1 MTGEA
6 HAARGPRTGEP
17 RGGKVRE
24 RSAGVSRPGTDA
36 ARIGRELY
44 GIVPAQFVAARKA
57 RAAQLRAA
65 GERDVATAVAALPK
79 ASASAWAVTAVVREQ
94 AAEVDAL
101 SQLGAELRV
110 AQASGNARELRELS
124 RRRRTLTDRVTAA
137 AARLADDD
145 GVALSAA
152 ALDQVAGTWHAVVI
166 DRAAE
171 RAVRSGLLVRPLEP
185 GAVDLTA
192 ALALPV
198 VTDDETVDD
207 GAPLIAARGGDRSA
221 GDGAGAGG
229 RATAEQ
235 SATER
240 AEAERAE
247 LAERERAV
255 AEDAVVAA
263 RQEVAA
269 TAEALARVQAE
280 VLRAAAAVEE
290 ARRELSKREDVLAG
304 LDERQGTAHEAH
316 EAAEA
321 HLAQAQHTLAERT
334 AAAPQQSPSGSS
346 RRGAR

>member
-1 MTGEA
+1 MTGDA
-6 HAARGPRTGEP
+6 DTARGPRTDEARQGD
-17 RGGKVRE
+17 VRE
-24 RSAGVSRPGTDA
+24 RGAAGAGADVERV
-36 ARIGRELY
+36 GRELY
-44 GIVPAQFVAARKA
+44 GVVPAQFVAARKA
-57 RAAQLRAA
+57 RTAQLRAA
-65 GERDVATAVAALPK
+65 GERDVATAVAALPR

-124 RRRRTLTDRVTAA
+124 RRRRALTDRVTAA
-137 AARLADDD
+137 AARRADDE
-145 GVALSAA
+145 GVPLSAA
-152 ALDQVAGTWHAVVI
+152 ALDQVAATWHAVVI

-198 VTDDETVDD
+198 VSDDETDDD
-207 GAPLIAARGGDRSA
+207 GAPLVGTRGGDRSA

-235 SATER
+235 SER

-247 LAERERAV
+247 FAERERAA

-263 RQEVAA
+263 RQAAAA
-269 TAEALARVQAE
+269 TAEALSRVQAE

-304 LDERQGTAHEAH
+304 LDERQDSAHEAH

-321 HLAQAQHTLAERT
+321 QLAQAQHTLAERT
-334 AAAPQQSPSGSS
+334 AGAPEQSPSASS